1 LIARFWENPFSPARL
16 VRWGTEL
23 HDRFMLPH
31 FVKADFADVVADL
44 QSWGFAFEESWFAPH
59 WEFRFPLYGQ
69 VRCREIELELRHA
82 LEPWHV
88 MGEENA
94 GGGTVRFVDSSV
106 ERLQI
111 RVTGLTTER
120 YEISCNGIRIP
131 LHATGIAGEFVAGI
145 RYRAWQPPSALHPTI
160 GVNSPLVFDIVD
172 SWNQKALAG
181 CTYYV
186 AHPGGR
192 NYSRVPVNSYEAES
206 RRLARFSP
214 FGHTPG
220 KLDLAPARADSAE
233 FRYTVDLRDS
243 GKG

>member
-1 LIARFWENPFSPARL
+1 
-16 VRWGTEL
+16 VRT
-23 HDRFMLPH
+23 
-31 FVKADFADVVADL
+31 DFGDVIADL
-44 QSWGFAFEESWFAPH
+44 RSWGFAFEESWFAPH

-69 VRCREIELELRHA
+69 VRAREVELELRHA

-111 RVTGLTTER
+111 RVTGLTAER
-120 YEISCNGIRIP
+120 YQITCNGVLIP
-131 LHATGIAGEFVAGI
+131 LRATGVAGEFVAGI

-160 GVNSPLVFDIVD
+160 GVDSPLIFDIVD

-192 NYSRVPVNSYEAES
+192 NYSRMPVNSYEAES
-206 RRLARFSP
+206 RRLARFAP

-220 KLDLAPARADSAE
+220 KIEAAPTRGGSAE
-233 FRYTVDLRDS
+233 FRYTVDLRDCE
-243 GKG
+243 KA